1 MYQKE
6 LFLIPNWGRNLS
18 FYYLIIEKVYD
29 LTSVIIEKV
38 YTSLFFIIEKVYLCN

>member
-18 FYYLIIEKVYD
+18 FHYLIIEKVYD
-29 LTSVIIEKV
+29 LTFVIIEKV